1 MASRKNRRPPI
12 ATGVLGW
19 LLRGAPCGAVP
30 PKKAP
35 EELLCFFGTRDVS
48 RRTAIANCHGA
59 RDLKSK
65 RRWVTLDAIVAASN
79 DSGGELWTQGDHLHC

>member
-19 LLRGAPCGAVP
+19 LLRGAPCGAMP

-48 RRTAIANCHGA
+48 WRTAI
-59 RDLKSK
+59 
-65 RRWVTLDAIVAASN
+65 
-79 DSGGELWTQGDHLHC
+79 

>member
-1 MASRKNRRPPI
+1 MASRKNRRPSV

-19 LLRGAPCGAVP
+19 LLRGAPCGAMP

-48 RRTAIANCHGA
+48 RRTAVANCHGA
-59 RDLKSK
+59 RDFKSTECGMVLACCTAHAGVG
-65 RRWVTLDAIVAASN
+65 RGPPPQVS
-79 DSGGELWTQGDHLHC
+79 